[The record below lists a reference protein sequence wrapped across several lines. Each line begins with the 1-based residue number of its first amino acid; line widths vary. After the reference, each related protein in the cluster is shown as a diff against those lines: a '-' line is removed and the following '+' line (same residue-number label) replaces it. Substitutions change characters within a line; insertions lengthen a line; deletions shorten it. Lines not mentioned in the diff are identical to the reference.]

1 MNKTAIKIQV
11 AKRLDKLPVE
21 LQKQVLDFTE
31 DLVMSVAKG
40 VHGKR
45 LLKFSGAIAEKDADA
60 MIQAIE
66 ESCEKVDI
74 NGW

>member
-45 LLKFSGAIAEKDADA
+45 LLKFSGAITEKDANA
-60 MIQAIE
+60 MLQAIE
-66 ESCEKVDI
+66 ESCEKVDA

>member
-11 AKRLDKLPVE
+11 AKRLDKLPLE

-31 DLVMSVAKG
+31 ELVMSVAKG
-40 VHGKR
+40 VHGKQ
-45 LLKFSGAIAEKDADA
+45 LLKFSGVITEKDADA
-60 MIQAIE
+60 MMQTIE
-66 ESCEKVDI
+66 ESCEKVDL